1 MISSIMASLGIDIA
15 KLEEASRSSRP
26 VLSRVSRDQRLALT
40 GLHRLEAAV
49 ELLGDPSLAIRIGQ
63 QIDITRLGTFG
74 FALLSSA
81 NIRAALGLYIR
92 YQPMMEPGTRWD
104 IIEQDAG
111 LVLRLR
117 QTLGTAYQQQLL
129 AELLFSSLQSAAQ
142 LLVTAP
148 TTGLK
153 LQFGHARPAHATAYE
168 ERWPVPVEFGHSC
181 SQVFVPLHWANQP
194 VRTANPTTH
203 VVFMQQCE
211 ELLRGLGEAE
221 NTSATVRR
229 LLIESAGDFLDIS
242 KVANR
247 LHLTERTL
255 RRRLTDETTSF
266 RSISDEVR
274 NVLAQRYLADT
285 SLPIAEIANLLDY
298 TEGSNFR
305 RAFVRW
311 NGMTPS
317 AYRGHHRTT
326 H

>member
-15 KLEEASRSSRP
+15 ELEEASRSSRP
-26 VLSRVSRDQRLALT
+26 ALSSVSRDQQLALT
-40 GLHRLEAAV
+40 GLHRLQTAV

-81 NIRAALGLYIR
+81 NIRAALDLYIR
-92 YQPMMEPGTRWD
+92 YRPIMEPGTHWD
-104 IIEQDAG
+104 VIEQDTG
-111 LVLRLR
+111 LTLRLR

-142 LLVTAP
+142 LLAAAP

-153 LQFGHARPAHATAYE
+153 LQFGYPRPVHATAYE
-168 ERWPVPVEFGHSC
+168 ERWPVPIEFGHRY
-181 SQVFVPLHWANQP
+181 SQVFVPLHWARQP

-203 VVFMQQCE
+203 IVFMQQCE
-211 ELLRGLGEAE
+211 EILHGLGQAK

-255 RRRLTDETTSF
+255 RRRLTNETTSF

-317 AYRGHHRTT
+317 AYRSHHRTT